1 MVDGSNSVGGKVKG
15 HSNKPRPPDTPT
27 PVVSVPALSD
37 LPLDDLSDDYDDELE
52 AFKQ

>member
-15 HSNKPRPPDTPT
+15 HSNKPCPPDTPT

-37 LPLDDLSDDYDDELE
+37 SDDYDDELE